1 MIVNQTFY
9 DSDTMLFANL
19 YVEREIKLSMLTK
32 SFKIRNRHHCMFYV
46 IEILLSTIW
55 NFYIKKLL
63 NKNFYW

>member
-19 YVEREIKLSMLTK
+19 YVQREIKLSMLTK

-46 IEILLSTIW
+46 IEILLSLPFEI
-55 NFYIKKLL
+55 FI
-63 NKNFYW
+63 